1 VIAATLQG
9 RHQDAVRLGERVLSK
24 RPKFLPVLR
33 HLFASYAALG
43 DHEKAREAFRLI
55 RESEPS
61 FGTPAMYAEDY
72 ARTYSTTIRLIETGL
87 RDVGLIGNGGGASGQ
102 GEGG

>member
-1 VIAATLQG
+1 M
-9 RHQDAVRLGERVLSK
+9 RLGERVLAK

-43 DHEKAREAFRLI
+43 DHEKARDCFRQI
-55 RESEPS
+55 REVEPS
-61 FGTPAMYAEDY
+61 FGTPAMYEEDY

-87 RDVGLIGNGGGASGQ
+87 RDVGLIGHGGGAARQ
-102 GEGG
+102 GDVA